1 MSHLSDIKLDDRNL
15 PSPTPEIEQERKVA
29 IFDLL
34 ENNTFKLP
42 EKANKGV
49 IKGPFNLNL
58 AIKNKPKAKI
68 INKIKLVVI
77 CQNKTN
83 ILIFVF
89 PQFLF
94 HEQAPHFQKTETIN
108 NLL

>member
-1 MSHLSDIKLDDRNL
+1 MVLKIRFELILTKVKQVIPVASTISPFERLVNIK
-15 PSPTPEIEQERKVA
+15 
-29 IFDLL
+29 
-34 ENNTFKLP
+34 KL
-42 EKANKGV
+42 K
-49 IKGPFNLNL
+49 INL

-94 HEQAPHFQKTETIN
+94 
-108 NLL
+108 